1 MTKTAAKRQK
11 KSSSKAKSRALG
23 KKAQDSA
30 AAVVACETNG
40 HRDDDNDSL
49 CLIDK
54 ILAYRK
60 ITKYEYPVQW
70 ESDCPDLWIPE
81 DNLSKGALNDAKKL
95 IREVEKNGAYLAN
108 D

>member
-1 MTKTAAKRQK
+1 M
-11 KSSSKAKSRALG
+11 
-23 KKAQDSA
+23 
-30 AAVVACETNG
+30 VACETNE
-40 HRDDDNDSL
+40 HRDEDNDSL